1 MKKKFPFI
9 LVLLVFIV
17 SLIATIYS
25 IFRFVTYEKTTCTV
39 VDIESYRDGKIV
51 QLQYTVDGNVYERE
65 SRYGRGKSI
74 KMGEELSIWY
84 DPDDPSKTVRV
95 RDFAAFYYLL
105 AIMGGGLF
113 LIPSIGLF
121 TGFIGRVQ
129 NKRENK

>member
-1 MKKKFPFI
+1 MKKKIPFI

-17 SLIATIYS
+17 SLIATAYS

-51 QLQYTVDGNVYERE
+51 QLQYTVDGTVYERE

-95 RDFAAFYYLL
+95 RDFAAYYYLL

-113 LIPSIGLF
+113 LIPSIGLLI
-121 TGFIGRVQ
+121 GFIGRIQ

>member
-1 MKKKFPFI
+1 MKKKISFI

-84 DPDDPSKTVRV
+84 DPDDPYKTVRV

-113 LIPSIGLF
+113 LIPSIGLLIKF
-121 TGFIGRVQ
+121 TNRIN

>member
-1 MKKKFPFI
+1 MKKKIPYI
-9 LVLLVFIV
+9 LVALVFIV
-17 SLIATIYS
+17 SLIATVYS

-51 QLQYTVDGNVYERE
+51 QLQYTVDGTVYERE

-113 LIPSIGLF
+113 LIPSIGLLIKF
-121 TGFIGRVQ
+121 TNRIK